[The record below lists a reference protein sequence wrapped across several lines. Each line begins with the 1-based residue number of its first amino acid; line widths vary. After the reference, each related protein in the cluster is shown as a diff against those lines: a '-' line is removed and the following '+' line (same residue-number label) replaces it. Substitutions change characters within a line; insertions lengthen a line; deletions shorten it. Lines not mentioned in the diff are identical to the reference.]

1 MDRETGAGEIHRL
14 DETTVRQIA
23 AGEVVE
29 RPASAVK
36 ELVENAI
43 DAGASRV
50 RVAVSG
56 GGSEGITVSDD
67 GQGMTARALRQAVQ
81 EHTTSKLGDIGD
93 LEAGVGTLG
102 FRGEAL
108 YAIGG
113 VARLEIRSR
122 TPDSDR
128 GAAIT
133 VASGTVGDVEPVGCP
148 VGTTVE
154 ISDLFGSVPARR
166 KYLKQDATEFA
177 HINRIVSGYALANP
191 DCAIRLEH
199 DGNETFGTPGRGD
212 LTETL
217 LAVYGREV
225 AESAIPVDAESEGP
239 LDRVEGLVSDPETT
253 RSSRAYLTVLVN
265 GRVVTDSTMREA
277 IVEAYGRQLATDR
290 YPFAVLSLQVDPR
303 TVDVNVH
310 PRKLRVRYDRPEA
323 AKRQVRDAV
332 QAALGEA
339 GILRSSA
346 PRGKSAP
353 EEVALDP
360 SPTAPSEA
368 AEAQSG
374 GTETAGES
382 AGGAPSST
390 PQTPPE
396 GTGGGL
402 APASNDGDEP
412 ASEPA
417 AGASHPPAEPTEE
430 HPPAGA
436 PAGPVSRQTQTTLQ
450 GEDARLAA
458 RFDRLPDMRVL
469 GQAHETYIL
478 AETEA
483 GLVMIDQHAADE
495 RVNYERLRASFDGA
509 TTSQRLAEPVSVEL
523 TAVESAAFDAW
534 VGALERLGFE
544 AERADERSVLV
555 SSVPGVVAETV
566 GATLIRDLLSDLLAD
581 ERTAAE
587 TVEAIADELLAD
599 LACHPSITGNTSLT
613 EGSVTALLESLD
625 ACEEP
630 WACPHGRPV
639 VIQLDSAEIEARFE
653 RDYPGHGGRREG

>member
-1 MDRETGAGEIHRL
+1 MGRETEAGEIHRL

-93 LEAGVGTLG
+93 LEAGVSTLG

-122 TPDSDR
+122 TPDNDR

-133 VASGTVGDVEPVGCP
+133 VDSGTVGDVEPVGCP

-225 AESAIPVDAESEGP
+225 AESVISVDAESEGP

-265 GRVVTDSTMREA
+265 GRLVTDSTMREA

-290 YPFAVLSLQVDPR
+290 YPFAVLSLQVDPQ

-323 AKRQVRDAV
+323 AARQVRDAV

-353 EEVALDP
+353 EVVALDP
-360 SPTAPSEA
+360 SPTAPSGA
-368 AEAQSG
+368 PEAQSD
-374 GTETAGES
+374 GTETAEES
-382 AGGAPSST
+382 ADGAPPAT
-390 PQTPPE
+390 PQTPPD

-402 APASNDGDEP
+402 EAASDGDETT
-412 ASEPA
+412 SDPA
-417 AGASHPPAEPTEE
+417 AGASHASAESTEE
-430 HPPAGA
+430 HPPAEA
-436 PAGPVSRQTQTTLQ
+436 PAGPVARRTQTTLQ

-509 TTSQRLAEPVSVEL
+509 TTSQRLAEPVTVEL

-555 SSVPGVVAETV
+555 RSVPGVVAETV

-613 EGSVTALLESLD
+613 EGSVTALLEALD

-653 RDYPGHGGRREG
+653 RDYPGHGG

>member
-1 MDRETGAGEIHRL
+1 
-14 DETTVRQIA
+14 
-23 AGEVVE
+23 
-29 RPASAVK
+29 
-36 ELVENAI
+36 
-43 DAGASRV
+43 
-50 RVAVSG
+50 
-56 GGSEGITVSDD
+56 
-67 GQGMTARALRQAVQ
+67 
-81 EHTTSKLGDIGD
+81 
-93 LEAGVGTLG
+93 
-102 FRGEAL
+102 
-108 YAIGG
+108 
-113 VARLEIRSR
+113 
-122 TPDSDR
+122 
-128 GAAIT
+128 
-133 VASGTVGDVEPVGCP
+133 
-148 VGTTVE
+148 
-154 ISDLFGSVPARR
+154 VPARR

-191 DCAIRLEH
+191 ACAIRLEH

-225 AESAIPVDAESEGP
+225 AESVISVDAQSEGP

-323 AKRQVRDAV
+323 AARQVRDAV

-353 EEVALDP
+353 EVVALDP
-360 SPTAPSEA
+360 GTTAPSGA
-368 AEAQSG
+368 PEAQSD
-374 GTETAGES
+374 GTETAEES
-382 AGGAPSST
+382 ADGAPPAT
-390 PQTPPE
+390 PQTPPD

-402 APASNDGDEP
+402 EAASDGDETT
-412 ASEPA
+412 SDPA
-417 AGASHPPAEPTEE
+417 AGASHASAESTEE
-430 HPPAGA
+430 HPPAEA
-436 PAGPVSRQTQTTLQ
+436 PAGPVARQTQTTLQ

-495 RVNYERLRASFDGA
+495 RVNYERLTERPRPSGWP
-509 TTSQRLAEPVSVEL
+509 SQSP
-523 TAVESAAFDAW
+523 
-534 VGALERLGFE
+534 
-544 AERADERSVLV
+544 
-555 SSVPGVVAETV
+555 SS
-566 GATLIRDLLSDLLAD
+566 
-581 ERTAAE
+581 
-587 TVEAIADELLAD
+587 
-599 LACHPSITGNTSLT
+599 
-613 EGSVTALLESLD
+613 
-625 ACEEP
+625 
-630 WACPHGRPV
+630 
-639 VIQLDSAEIEARFE
+639 
-653 RDYPGHGGRREG
+653 